1 MIHDDVC
8 LDNDIERKKAISNA
22 DKCINQSL
30 LKAGEQIGLPFSLTT
45 HVARHTFAVK
55 ALNQGLSMSVVSRLL
70 GHSSTAITEKVY
82 AKYLPSTLQQEVE
95 KLTPSFDLCMKN
107 ATSSSE

>member
-1 MIHDDVC
+1 MTHLI
-8 LDNDIERKKAISNA
+8 NDIERKKAISKA

-45 HVARHTFAVK
+45 HVSRHTYAMK
-55 ALNQGLSMSVVSRLL
+55 ALNEKKMSINVISRLL
-70 GHSSTAITEKVY
+70 GHSSTAITEQVY
-82 AKYLPSTLQQEVE
+82 AKHLPSTLQQEVE